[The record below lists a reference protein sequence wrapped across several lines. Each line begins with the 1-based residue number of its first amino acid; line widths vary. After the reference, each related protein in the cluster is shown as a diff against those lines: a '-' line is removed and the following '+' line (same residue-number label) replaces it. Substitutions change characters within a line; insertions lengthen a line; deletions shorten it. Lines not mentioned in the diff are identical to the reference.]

1 MTPCGARGSPVYVFS
16 MTSVCCRGRS
26 LTVFLYCSQGINDT
40 AAPVTN
46 SISIFFPFTIV
57 STEISEYL
65 LFWGKE
71 YSLNSQS
78 VSDLVC
84 SHSLSFSLASTWW
97 ILLFLSFA
105 LCLIALP
112 FCSDFSTFGFLSLY
126 WLLLA
131 LLLHMRLVLPFLP
144 HWWKSRSLYQ
154 QSSSVWFVFPQRRH
168 LWSLCVSTAF
178 ILRELRETLTKM
190 QCECTCQTFVEKH
203 NYDGRGT
210 FKIDHIFCFL
220 VKLIFNGRALENSM
234 LASTTLKFAHCITR
248 DSTHEHEH

>member
-1 MTPCGARGSPVYVFS
+1 MTSCGARGSPVYVFS

-65 LFWGKE
+65 LYWGKE

-112 FCSDFSTFGFLSLY
+112 FCSDFSTFGFLSLS

-144 HWWKSRSLYQ
+144 HWWKSAVII
-154 QSSSVWFVFPQRRH
+154 SVICFPAAAAFVV
-168 LWSLCVSTAF
+168 SLCKHRVHFERAAWNSHQNAMWMHVSNLCGKA
-178 ILRELRETLTKM
+178 
-190 QCECTCQTFVEKH
+190 
-203 NYDGRGT
+203 
-210 FKIDHIFCFL
+210 
-220 VKLIFNGRALENSM
+220 
-234 LASTTLKFAHCITR
+234 
-248 DSTHEHEH
+248 